1 MEITVTPRAVLGSR
15 LGVIA
20 SDDVVDVK
28 LPADTAATGESD
40 KEDKEEGAVS
50 EGVNDVVD

>member
-1 MEITVTPRAVLGSR
+1 MEITVAPRAALGSG

-28 LPADTAATGESD
+28 LTADTAATGEGD
-40 KEDKEEGAVS
+40 KEDKEEDVVS
-50 EGVNDVVD
+50 EGVNDIVD

>member
-1 MEITVTPRAVLGSR
+1 MEITVAPRAVLGSR

-28 LPADTAATGESD
+28 LTADTAATGEGD
-40 KEDKEEGAVS
+40 TEDKEGDVVS
-50 EGVNDVVD
+50 EGVNDIVD

>member
-1 MEITVTPRAVLGSR
+1 MEITVAPRAVLGSR

-28 LPADTAATGESD
+28 LTADTAATGEGD
-40 KEDKEEGAVS
+40 KEDKEGDVVS
-50 EGVNDVVD
+50 EGVNDIVD

>member
-1 MEITVTPRAVLGSR
+1 MEITVTPRVVLGSR

-28 LPADTAATGESD
+28 LPAGTAATGEGD
-40 KEDKEEGAVS
+40 KEDEEEGVVS
-50 EGVNDVVD
+50 EGVNDEVD